1 MLSKKG
7 CLNIENGKLKR
18 LFPSIFFYN
27 GLMLRIIEG
36 RLLKKIENHKNLQ
49 NRLWKINEKIAIIK
63 ISISQGKK

>member
-36 RLLKKIENHKNLQ
+36 RSLKKLK
-49 NRLWKINEKIAIIK
+49 AIK
-63 ISISQGKK
+63 IYRMDYGKLMRKLP